1 VREQWTSSKLD
12 GDVYTQPLLVGSR
25 VVIATEH
32 DTVYPLNATDGAIV
46 WQRHLGEPVAGS
58 SLPCD
63 NIDPVGITGTPV
75 VDVPTNR
82 IYVVAM
88 VQSGQHML
96 FELDATTGRVIASTR
111 VDANGVDP
119 AVRNQRRA
127 LTLSNGTIFVPY
139 GGRYGDC
146 GDYHGGLVAVTVSV
160 SGLGTV
166 ASYTL
171 PTQRAASRGYSARL
185 VRTFVRTLGTKRAPT
200 RGRVCVFA
208 GETWCRRN
216 DNHLDPTRSRRGHV
230 PRRRVAAGRRSWAVE
245 SVGFPGGDDPAF
257 ELGTG
262 NGTVEGDEP
271 GAGPPLRGHDRRI
284 GRRSHPRTVICDT
297 TRLCFEHNKES
308 MMQLVQVPRVPV
320 ARWVVCD
327 VQDTASFERSAE
339 LFRSVVCYI
348 TPDQLGASEMSG
360 VAGS

>member
-1 VREQWTSSKLD
+1 MTASNASSASSTVWTTYYGDARRTGLATDGPSPASSVREQWTSSKLD

-119 AVRNQRRA
+119 AVHNQRGA
-127 LTLSNGTIFVPY
+127 LTLSNGTIFVPD

-171 PTQRAASRGYSARL
+171 PTQRAASRGYSARP

-208 GETWCRRN
+208 GETWCRRGCVSSG
-216 DNHLDPTRSRRGHV
+216 DSGRLSRDMV
-230 PRRRVAAGRRSWAVE
+230 DTEAEVSC
-245 SVGFPGGDDPAF
+245 
-257 ELGTG
+257 
-262 NGTVEGDEP
+262 
-271 GAGPPLRGHDRRI
+271 GA
-284 GRRSHPRTVICDT
+284 
-297 TRLCFEHNKES
+297 
-308 MMQLVQVPRVPV
+308 
-320 ARWVVCD
+320 
-327 VQDTASFERSAE
+327 
-339 LFRSVVCYI
+339 RSVRGPGCARRKAQRS
-348 TPDQLGASEMSG
+348 TRE
-360 VAGS
+360 